1 MFKTPY
7 GYCTSCVFFPIK
19 CNVLVLVSILYALIF
34 RLKVPKNSPSSLA
47 HAGDEVTNGEVVNS
61 NGHSRKHKFKLA
73 ILRRSSSNRSRFR
86 LPVRSNRAESI
97 KSLKACLMLIPLL
110 GIPQVIF
117 IVPYHP
123 SVVQIFSYINAVV
136 TATQGFWVALIYCF
150 LNEEVR
156 ILLRKSYNKF
166 LLRNHLRR
174 HRHPSPVPRRT
185 RQRTT
190 VEVVE
195 NGCHLDEME
204 WGKDVANDGF
214 DRVGGSLVEQFFGTS
229 QEF

>member
-1 MFKTPY
+1 MAF
-7 GYCTSCVFFPIK
+7 TSKKQAKNSQMNEGPTSFGSQIIDLK
-19 CNVLVLVSILYALIF
+19 LCNVLVLISILYAIIF
-34 RLKVPKNSPSSLA
+34 RLKIPKNSPSSLA
-47 HAGDEVTNGEVVNS
+47 HTGHEVTSVEAVNS
-61 NGHSRKHKFKLA
+61 NGHSRKQKFKLK
-73 ILRRSSSNRSRFR
+73 IFQLSNSNRSRFR
-86 LPVRSNRAESI
+86 LTVRSNRAESI

-174 HRHPSPVPRRT
+174 HRHPSPVSRRT
-185 RQRTT
+185 RQRTVLEINGEFVDK
-190 VEVVE
+190 VE
-195 NGCHLDEME
+195 
-204 WGKDVANDGF
+204 K
-214 DRVGGSLVEQFFGTS
+214 TS
-229 QEF
+229 SFTHSV